1 MKITFDL
8 PPDLVRAVKLRARRE
23 GRKLKD
29 MAADLLQ
36 RGLAA
41 PGIKPTPR
49 TSKPPIDI
57 MPNGLPVVRC
67 SADAPAQHMSTA
79 ALLALEQESLHK
91 EDLHRLDLPL

>member
-1 MKITFDL
+1 MKTTFDL

-36 RGLAA
+36 RGLAT
-41 PGIKPTPR
+41 PGIKPSPR

-91 EDLHRLDLPL
+91 EDLHRLGLPL